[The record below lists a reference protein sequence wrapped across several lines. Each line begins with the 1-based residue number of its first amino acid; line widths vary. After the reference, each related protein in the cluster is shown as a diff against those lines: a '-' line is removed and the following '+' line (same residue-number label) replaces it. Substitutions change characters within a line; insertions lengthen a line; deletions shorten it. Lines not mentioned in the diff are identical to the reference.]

1 MTSLTARQRSA
12 VATLREFVDRN
23 PLAGANLWHTPAP
36 GTSQREAV
44 RAALTPD
51 LLVAVILGG
60 NRSGKSEVGA
70 MLSVLFA
77 LGSHD
82 AAVKIFAKRN
92 QLTDVIGTI
101 PARPGLVCCSALTG
115 NDSIRVLRE
124 KVSTY
129 LPAGTEWS
137 NRYGHGEA
145 TARLPGGGMII
156 FKSNDQKARAFQG
169 ADWDFLL
176 LDEEH
181 EQPVFNEAR
190 MRLVDRAGRA
200 CFTMTP
206 LKGKT
211 WVWSRFVHDREP
223 GSAVYALNSRDNP
236 YVPQDYLEAL
246 LAKYGPHER
255 AARER
260 GEFTALEGRV
270 YEFSRALHV
279 IDPAPVP
286 DGAGIY
292 VGVDFGVRNPFAAV
306 FAYVDDDDRVI
317 VFDLWYRAGLT
328 ISRHAEAIKDIL
340 NGRTPEWI
348 VADPEDKASRLALA
362 RDHGIA
368 NVPAKK
374 GPGSVRAGIS
384 AVAERLSLSADG
396 SPGLLIMSN
405 CRDLIDEFEG
415 YVWAEHRDGEPVDK
429 PKARSQDHAL
439 DALRYLITR
448 LGSASFGVG

>member
-1 MTSLTARQRSA
+1 MQSLTAKQRAA
-12 VATLREFVDRN
+12 VSSLRSFVERN
-23 PLAGANLWHTPAP
+23 PIARAVLWHTDAP

-44 RAALTPD
+44 RAALKPD
-51 LLVAVILGG
+51 LLVSVILGG

-77 LGSHD
+77 LGSAD
-82 AAVKIFAKRN
+82 PAVQVFAKRN
-92 QLTDVIGTI
+92 KLDDVLDTI
-101 PARPGLVCCSALTG
+101 PPRPGVVCCSALTG

-145 TARLPGGGMII
+145 TARLPGGGMVI

-169 ADWDFLL
+169 ANWDFLL

-211 WVWSRFVHDREP
+211 WVWSRFVHDREE
-223 GSAVYALNSRDNP
+223 GSSVYALNSRDNP
-236 YVPQDYLEAL
+236 YIPQDYLDAL

-279 IDPAPVP
+279 IEPHEVPA
-286 DGAGIY
+286 GAPIY
-292 VGVDFGVRNPFAAV
+292 VGIDFGVRNPFSAV

-317 VFDLWYRAGLT
+317 VFDLWYKAGVT
-328 ISRHAEAIKDIL
+328 ISTHAAAIKRIL
-340 NGRTPEWI
+340 NGRSAEWI
-348 VADPEDKASRLALA
+348 VADPEDKGSRLSLA
-362 RDHGIA
+362 RDYGIA

-374 GPGSVRAGIS
+374 GPGSVRSGIS
-384 AVAERLSLSADG
+384 AVAERLSPSADG

-415 YVWAEHRDGEPVDK
+415 YVWAEHKDGEPVDR
-429 PKARSQDHAL
+429 PKNRSQDHAL
-439 DALRYLITR
+439 DALRYLIVR
-448 LGSASFGVG
+448 LGSSGFAVG